1 MKYGTVFNISRYA
14 IHDGPGI
21 RTTVFL
27 KGCPLQCWWCHN
39 PEGISIK
46 PELSLRLSRC
56 IRCGA
61 CVEICPSHALSIME
75 DEKAA
80 RDETKCQ
87 LCFECAR
94 VCPSDAREFVGRRMS
109 VDEVIAEIE
118 KDVAFYDESGGG
130 ATFSGGEPLMQPAF
144 LMDLLDACAASSI
157 HRTVDTSGYA
167 AKDTLLEVARRTDL
181 FLYDLKHMDPGI
193 HKKYTGMSN
202 RRILDNLSVLSGR
215 DIAIRIRFPLIP
227 GINDDRDNV
236 EKMGAFLQGLSRI
249 PEVDILPYHAIA
261 GSKYQRFGYTYRLE
275 QIAIPDLEHVRE
287 VAGILSDFGLCVT
300 IGGNDYERSRSQA
313 QTVQP

>member
-1 MKYGTVFNISRYA
+1 MKYGVVFNISRYA

-46 PELSLRLSRC
+46 PELSLRLNRC

-61 CVEICPSHALSIME
+61 CVEHCPNHALSIME
-75 DEKAA
+75 DGKAM
-80 RDETKCQ
+80 RDEQKCQ

-94 VCPSDAREFVGRRMS
+94 VCPADAREFVGRRMS

-144 LMDLLDACAASSI
+144 LMDLLDACAASGR

-167 AKDTLLEVARRTDL
+167 AKDNLLEVARRTDL
-181 FLYDLKHMDPGI
+181 FLYDLKHMDPAI

-202 RRILDNLSVLSGR
+202 KRILDNLSVLSRR
-215 DIAIRIRFPLIP
+215 DVAIRIRFPLIP

-236 EKMGAFLQGLSRI
+236 EKTGAFLQGLPRI

-275 QIAIPDLEHVRE
+275 QIAVPDPGHVRE
-287 VAGILSDFGLCVT
+287 VAGILSGFGLCVT